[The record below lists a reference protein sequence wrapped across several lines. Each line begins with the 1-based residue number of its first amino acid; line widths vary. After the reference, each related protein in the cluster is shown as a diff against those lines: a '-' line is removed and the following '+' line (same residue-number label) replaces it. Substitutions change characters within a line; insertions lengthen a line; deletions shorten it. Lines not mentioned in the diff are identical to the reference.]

1 MKSVFLIRHGEAEF
15 TGRGRGDHGRVL
27 TDEGREQAAR
37 LGELLADA
45 GVQVVL
51 ASSADRALQT
61 ARGMRLPVAVE
72 ARDELYNASTL
83 GLLRTL
89 AELDDEVAVAALV
102 AHAPGVPAL
111 VDELSGPASDAAAV
125 ALVRSHY
132 PTATVAR
139 IDFDGGWA
147 ELRDARLVWADRG

>member
-1 MKSVFLIRHGEAEF
+1 MKSVFLIRHGDAEF

-27 TDEGREQAAR
+27 TDEGRAQASR
-37 LGELLADA
+37 LGALLADA

-61 ARGMRLPVAVE
+61 ARGMGLPVEVE
-72 ARDELYNASTL
+72 PREELYNASTL
-83 GLLRTL
+83 GILRAL
-89 AELDDEVAVAALV
+89 GELGDDVGVAALV

-111 VDELSGPASDAAAV
+111 VDELSGAGSDPEAV
-125 ALVRSHY
+125 ALVRSFF

-139 IDFDGGWA
+139 IDFDGSWA
-147 ELRDARLVWADRG
+147 ELRDARLSWADRG

>member
-1 MKSVFLIRHGEAEF
+1 MKRLFLIRHGEAEF
-15 TGRGRGDHGRVL
+15 TGHGRGDHGRRL
-27 TDEGREQAAR
+27 TEEGVAQAAR

-61 ARGMRLPVAVE
+61 ARGMALDADVE
-72 ARDELYNASTL
+72 PLDELYNASTI
-83 GLLRTL
+83 GILRAL
-89 AELDDEVAVAALV
+89 ADLDTAVSVAALV
-102 AHAPGVPAL
+102 AHAPGIPAL
-111 VDELSGPASDAAAV
+111 VDELSGPASDPAAV

-139 IDFDGGWA
+139 IDFDGDWTDLA
-147 ELRDARLVWADRG
+147 HPRLTWADRG

>member
-15 TGRGRGDHGRVL
+15 TGRGRGDHGRIL
-27 TDEGREQAAR
+27 TDEGLAQAAR

-45 GVQVVL
+45 GVEVVL

-61 ARGMRLPVAVE
+61 ARGMALPARVE
-72 ARDELYNASTL
+72 PLDELYNASTL
-83 GLLRTL
+83 GILRAL
-89 AELDDEVAVAALV
+89 ADLDEGVTVAALV

-111 VDELSGPASDAAAV
+111 VDELTGPGSDPDAI

-139 IDFDGGWA
+139 IDFDGGWD
-147 ELRDARLVWADRG
+147 ELAAPRLAWADRG